1 MRSRIPVLLG
11 ALLTV
16 VLCGADVALAQVR
29 MAVLNPRG
37 DVQPPPARGLRPRLT
52 SLEGKRI
59 ALLENGK
66 TGAREFMD
74 ALEGVLKQR
83 YPTLTVLRIPK
94 PEGSRFAFDAKTWYP
109 EVAKLADGF
118 AYGMGD

>member
-1 MRSRIPVLLG
+1 MRYRIPVLLG
-11 ALLTV
+11 ALLA
-16 VLCGADVALAQVR
+16 VLTCGADFALAQVR
-29 MAVLNPRG
+29 LAVLNPRG
-37 DVQPPPARGLRPRLT
+37 EVDRPPAKGLRPRLT

-66 TGAREFMD
+66 AGAREFMD

-83 YPTLTVLRIPK
+83 YPTITVLRMPK